1 MSQSKSKK
9 ARRELKKVKHTGKF
23 LFRSPYSK
31 ITRAILAASPD
42 GVICAIANAAL
53 NVQRNPAVKLD
64 PATRYLF
71 STYSRSFNILTDCN
85 LSIERKR
92 KHLTQKG
99 GAIPILLPLLGSALF
114 SLGSEFISRIFD
126 RGGSKFAK

>member
-9 ARRELKKVKHTGKF
+9 ARRELKKVKHIVKF
-23 LFRSPYSK
+23 HSHSPDSK
-31 ITRAILAASPD
+31 ITREILAASPD
-42 GVICAIANAAL
+42 GVIRAIANVAL

-64 PATRYLF
+64 PATRNLF
-71 STYSRSFNILTDCN
+71 STYSRSFDILTDRN

-99 GAIPILLPLLGSALF
+99 GAIPFFVPLLGSALF
-114 SLGSEFISRIFD
+114 SLASGFISRIFD
-126 RGGSKFAK
+126 RGGSNE